1 MNSRVTLGLA
11 ALLMLGAIVVG
22 YWGLVLSRQPAP
34 VAEAPAAPAAP
45 AASVEKTVA
54 AAEDQTRQPV
64 VVLLHDVPPF
74 TPLTAADLAIE
85 KLRSAPAGSLGTL
98 EQAVGRMPWRHLSAG
113 TWLNEDSFTAGG
125 TLARMIRRDERALA
139 VAVDEVIGA
148 AGQLIPGDYVDVLL
162 YLRQDASNPQQSAQT
177 VVPALRVLGVG
188 EQYGLTNDGQPASPT
203 LGADEKL
210 KQDQRR
216 IAARTVVLAVP
227 EPLLSRL
234 MLATQ
239 VGTLRL
245 AVRSS
250 EEQRLAKYWAGE
262 HEAPQHLD
270 AADSQLF
277 QFTQLALGSAPKP
290 PAAERSTGSPR
301 AAVEI
306 IRGNQITQQT
316 P

>member
-1 MNSRVTLGLA
+1 MNSRVTMGLA
-11 ALLMLGAIVVG
+11 AVLLLGAIVVG
-22 YWGLVLSRQPAP
+22 YWGLMLSRQPAP
-34 VAEAPAAPAAP
+34 VAQVPAAPAVAM
-45 AASVEKTVA
+45 EKTLA

-74 TPLTAADLAIE
+74 TPLTAADVAVE
-85 KLRSAPAGSLGTL
+85 KLRSAPAGSLSSV
-98 EQAVGRMPWRHLSAG
+98 EQAVGRTPWRHLSAG
-113 TWLNEDSFTAGG
+113 TWLNDESFQAGG
-125 TLARMIRRDERALA
+125 SLARMIHSDERALT

-162 YLRQDASNPQQSAQT
+162 YLRQDASNLQQSAQI
-177 VVPALRVLGVG
+177 VVPAMRVLGVG
-188 EQYGLTNDGQPASPT
+188 EQYGLTNDGQPATPALS
-203 LGADEKL
+203 ADEKL

-227 EPLLSRL
+227 EQLLSRM

-250 EEQRLAKYWAGE
+250 EEQRLARYWAGE
-262 HEAPQHLD
+262 TQSPAHVDNAN
-270 AADSQLF
+270 SQLF
-277 QFTQLALGSAPKP
+277 QFTQLALGAAPKA
-290 PAAERSTGSPR
+290 PAAGGHGGARPME
-301 AAVEI
+301 V
-306 IRGNQITQQT
+306 IRGNQLSQQA

>member
-1 MNSRVTLGLA
+1 MNSRVTIGLA
-11 ALLMLGAIVVG
+11 AVLLLGAIFVG

-34 VAEAPAAPAAP
+34 VAQAPAAPIIT
-45 AASVEKTVA
+45 VEKTIA
-54 AAEDQTRQPV
+54 TAEDQTRQPV
-64 VVLLHDVPPF
+64 VVLTHDVPPF
-74 TPLTAADLAIE
+74 TPLTAADVVVE
-85 KLRSAPAGSLGTL
+85 KLRSAPAGSLSSV
-98 EQAVGRMPWRHLSAG
+98 EQAIGRTPWRRLNAG
-113 TWLNEDSFTAGG
+113 TWLNDQSFEAGG
-125 TLARMIRRDERALA
+125 SLARMIHSDERALT

-162 YLRQDASNPQQSAQT
+162 YLRQDASNLQQSAQI
-177 VVPALRVLGVG
+177 VVPAMRVLGVG
-188 EQYGLTNDGQPASPT
+188 DQYGLTNDGQPATPALS
-203 LGADEKL
+203 GDDKI

-227 EPLLSRL
+227 EQLLSRM

-262 HEAPQHLD
+262 SQSSTHLSN
-270 AADSQLF
+270 ANSELF
-277 QFTQLALGSAPKP
+277 QFTQLALGSVPKTP
-290 PAAERSTGSPR
+290 SAGGSVKR
-301 AAVEI
+301 AMEV
-306 IRGNQITQQT
+306 IRGNQISQQT

>member
-1 MNSRVTLGLA
+1 MNSRVTMGLA
-11 ALLMLGAIVVG
+11 AVLLLGAIVVG
-22 YWGLVLSRQPAP
+22 YWGLMLSRQPAP
-34 VAEAPAAPAAP
+34 VAQVPAAPAVAM
-45 AASVEKTVA
+45 EKTVA

-74 TPLTAADLAIE
+74 TPLKAADVAVE
-85 KLRSAPAGSLGTL
+85 KLRSAPAGSLSSV
-98 EQAVGRMPWRHLSAG
+98 EQAVGRTPWRHLSAG
-113 TWLNEDSFTAGG
+113 TWLNDESFQAGG
-125 TLARMIRRDERALA
+125 SLARMIHSDERALT

-162 YLRQDASNPQQSAQT
+162 YLRQDASNLQQSAQI
-177 VVPALRVLGVG
+177 VVPAMRVLGVG
-188 EQYGLTNDGQPASPT
+188 EQYGLTNDGQPATPALS
-203 LGADEKL
+203 ADEKL

-227 EPLLSRL
+227 EQLLSRM

-262 HEAPQHLD
+262 TQSPAHVDNAN
-270 AADSQLF
+270 SQLF
-277 QFTQLALGSAPKP
+277 QFTQLALGAAPKA
-290 PAAERSTGSPR
+290 PAAGGHGGARPME
-301 AAVEI
+301 V
-306 IRGNQITQQT
+306 IRGNQLSQQA